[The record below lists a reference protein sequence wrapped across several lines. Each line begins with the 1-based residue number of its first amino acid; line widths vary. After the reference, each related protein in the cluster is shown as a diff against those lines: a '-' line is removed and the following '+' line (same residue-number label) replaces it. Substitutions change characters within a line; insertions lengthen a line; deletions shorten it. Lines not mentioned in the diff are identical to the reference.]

1 MMKKVKTVKSD
12 AHIISKLINYQK
24 KIYGGKSIMKIEDI
38 IIECND
44 CRVRFSPS
52 IYRAKKSMSIHGIIN
67 KCKDCE
73 DEV

>member
-44 CRVRFSPS
+44 C
-52 IYRAKKSMSIHGIIN
+52 
-67 KCKDCE
+67 E